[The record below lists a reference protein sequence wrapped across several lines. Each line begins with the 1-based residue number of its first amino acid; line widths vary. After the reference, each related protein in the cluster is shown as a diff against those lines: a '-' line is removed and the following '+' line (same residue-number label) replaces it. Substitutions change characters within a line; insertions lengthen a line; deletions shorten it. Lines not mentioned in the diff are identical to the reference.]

1 VLLAWIAQA
10 GSPLAGMVLLTAF
23 AAGQVLPLMLAGVAA
38 AWLPR
43 LLALRAVG
51 QWVPVVSGVVLL
63 LSGTLTLL
71 ARLV

>member
-1 VLLAWIAQA
+1 
-10 GSPLAGMVLLTAF
+10 MVLLTAF
-23 AAGQVLPLMLAGVAA
+23 AAGQVLPLLLAGVAA

>member
-1 VLLAWIAQA
+1 LL
-10 GSPLAGMVLLTAF
+10 
-23 AAGQVLPLMLAGVAA
+23 LAGVAA